1 MIRDESRYQTLRGH
15 FHYLRLEAAAEALP
29 AELERGT

>member
-15 FHYLRLEAAAEALP
+15 FHCLRLEAAAEA